1 MEKTKKRAKL
11 WLCIGIALM
20 LVSMIAASAIQ
31 TSNGKVTIKEMYW
44 ETDDGIGICANLYI
58 PANAT
63 TETPAPAIVSS
74 HGAYNNK
81 EMQDANSIEL
91 SRRGYVVL
99 AVDQASH
106 GRSDLAGTNGTQI
119 PRGAALY
126 NSVQLLSRLP
136 YVDTGKIG
144 VTGHSMGGMFCN
156 AAVDRDNGNETPL
169 IAAVLLNSAD
179 ATYTLTA
186 TSGPVD
192 DNIGDFGNI
201 YGKRDVGIISCVYDE
216 FFHKTADANGDPLS
230 SPYFMPGENAQS
242 FLHFGTDPAGKEVR
256 EAGTMYHE
264 TIDGK
269 DTVRVIYRP
278 AIIHPWS
285 HFSAQSTRY
294 TIEFFQHA
302 LGAPNPLGATDQVWN
317 LKEALNFV
325 GLMGF
330 VLFLVNFTILMVFT
344 PAFSSLR
351 ANELVAPRAV
361 GKNGQLWFWGSLA
374 AGALFSVVSFLP
386 LVYRGVSATYVPQ
399 VATYGVGLWAAA
411 CGLFSILSMVVSYF
425 CYGKKNKMDL
435 AETGAKMPLAKLG
448 KTVLLAVIVITVS
461 YSCVFF
467 ADYFFQTD
475 FRIWVLAL
483 KAFDANLIYVSI
495 FPYMVLFLL
504 YYVASS
510 VATNCF
516 NYNQIGGKN
525 SWVNTAILAFFAGFP
540 AFFMLPVQ
548 YGTYFATNHM
558 MWMQASFSSGGN
570 PPMYVLWLFPMLLI
584 LPASVVI
591 SRMIYKVTRNPYLS
605 GIITGVIVTL
615 LSCTNTT
622 TNLL

>member
-20 LVSMIAASAIQ
+20 LVSMIAASTIQ
-31 TSNGKVTIKEMYW
+31 TAGGNVTIKELYW

-179 ATYTLTA
+179 A
-186 TSGPVD
+186 
-192 DNIGDFGNI
+192 NGN
-201 YGKRDVGIISCVYDE
+201 
-216 FFHKTADANGDPLS
+216 PLS

-399 VATYGVGLWAAA
+399 GATYGVGLWAAA

-435 AETGAKMPLAKLG
+435 AEVGAKMPLAKLG

-584 LPASVVI
+584 LPAAVVI